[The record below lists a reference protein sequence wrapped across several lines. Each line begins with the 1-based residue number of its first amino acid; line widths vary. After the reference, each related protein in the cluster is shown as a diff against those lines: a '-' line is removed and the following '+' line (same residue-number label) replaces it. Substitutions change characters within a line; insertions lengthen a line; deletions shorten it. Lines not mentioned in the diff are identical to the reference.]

1 MRKPSRLKPLAL
13 SARRRWLASATL
25 ALALGGCAEYAEPT
39 LTPAQ
44 QKKVQSN
51 LLEAAP
57 SPQVPVGAVVDGQ
70 IRLIGYDIDRTK
82 AKPGEAVT
90 ITWYLEALAE
100 PMADNNLFVHFQG
113 RKNDRAAWMN
123 LDHAPVEGLLPLRR
137 LKKGQIVKDIQTFTI
152 KADFPGGPA
161 HIFWGLW
168 RGDQRLKVTEPG
180 TGKVDGEGR
189 LQLAQIE
196 VDAPAGVAEKNR
208 RKPLAIAPRLP
219 EGAAITLDGKLDE
232 AIWATTR
239 PTEWFTAPD
248 GSNKP
253 VPRTRARFTW
263 DANFVYVAVEAT
275 DDDVWSTFTER
286 DSNTWEQEVIELFI
300 DADGDRKDYLELQ
313 VTPANVIF
321 DARFESH
328 RSDLAKARAWNMAGF
343 KTAVSVDGT
352 LNAREDVD
360 RGYTIEMALPIA
372 EVPGAKQ
379 PPTHGQTWRVN
390 LFRWDLPKAGRQVA
404 SAFSPPIV
412 GDFHALDRFG
422 ELRFEDA
429 AAARAAQ
436 PNLGAAA
443 LEKAPIPLPA
453 DKLVRPMPGNPGPG
467 MAPVGLATPASGAV
481 SAPPV
486 VPESAPASAAP

>member
-1 MRKPSRLKPLAL
+1 MRNPSRRA
-13 SARRRWLASATL
+13 LASL
-25 ALALGGCAEYAEPT
+25 ALAALLGATGCAEYAEPT

-57 SPQVPVGAVVDGQ
+57 SPQFPVGAVVDNQ
-70 IRLIGYDIDRTK
+70 VRLIGYDLDRPK
-82 AKPGEAVT
+82 AKPGETLT

-152 KADFPGGPA
+152 KPDFPGGPA
-161 HIFWGLW
+161 HLFWGLW
-168 RGDQRLKVTEPG
+168 RGDQRLKVTEA
-180 TGKVDGEGR
+180 GKATVDAEGR
-189 LQLAQIE
+189 LQIARID
-196 VDAPAGVAEKNR
+196 VDAPVAAEKNR
-208 RKPLAIAPRLP
+208 RKALAIAPRLP
-219 EGAAITLDGKLDE
+219 AGAAITLDGKLDE
-232 AIWATTR
+232 PIWAGAR

-248 GSNKP
+248 GSDKV

-263 DANFVYVAVEAT
+263 DADFVYVAVEAT
-275 DDDVWSTFTER
+275 DDDVWSTFTDR

-313 VTPANVIF
+313 VTPANVVF

-343 KTAVSVDGT
+343 KTAVAVDGT
-352 LNAREDVD
+352 LNARDDVD
-360 RGYTIEMALPIA
+360 RGYTIEMAVPIA
-372 EVPGAKQ
+372 EVPGARQ
-379 PPTHGQTWRVN
+379 PPAHGQTWKLN

-436 PNLGAAA
+436 PLLPAGA
-443 LEKAPIPLPA
+443 LEKTPIPLPA
-453 DKLVRPMPGNPGPG
+453 DKQIRQVPANAASL
-467 MAPVGLATPASGAV
+467 MA
-481 SAPPV
+481 APPSA
-486 VPESAPASAAP
+486 PESAPASAAPAAAGSAAP